1 VIHGSIYKTIFI
13 LFVFVQILFPSVEL
27 ITILAFLISFAF
39 LIEKRIHLPKSIFQV
54 LFILG
59 ILIAIGVTIGAL
71 RFEEFYDYLRD
82 IIHFSKPFLLILSGF
97 LISRKMKD
105 ISFLPRALVYISLLF
120 AIKHFIVLATSQ
132 YTAGTIAELRLV
144 AGGGNFVEILGLF
157 FLIIYYKKDILR
169 ITERT
174 KAIFILIISISVVF
188 YFSRTMLIALVVFLL
203 SAYGYTLLSRKAF
216 EYATF
221 GLVVIGL
228 IYGHLWT
235 IDLDPDAKG
244 VENFFYKIRNAP
256 AEVFVTPGDYDT
268 TSHKEIFD
276 HWRGYEASMALQQM
290 AENPVSYIVGN
301 GFGSLVDLGFKAPIG
316 GEDGLRYIPHFHNG
330 YVYVFYK
337 TGLIGILFY
346 LIIIF
351 NLYKRGYVR
360 TKTEQARTMNRLI
373 SGFGIYFF
381 VTTLVIT
388 GMYNLQE
395 ISVFLVGCFFAL
407 SFQFEQRKHQL
418 VQ

>member
-1 VIHGSIYKTIFI
+1 MIHGSIYKTIFV

-27 ITILAFLISFAF
+27 ITVLAFLISFAF
-39 LIEKRIHLPKSIFQV
+39 LIEKRIHLPKSVFQV

-59 ILIAIGVTIGAL
+59 ILVFIGVIIGLL
-71 RFEEFYDYLRD
+71 RFEVFYDYLRD
-82 IIHFSKPFLLILSGF
+82 IIHFSKPLLLILSGF
-97 LISRKMKD
+97 LIMRKVKD
-105 ISFLPRALVYISLLF
+105 VSFLPRAIVYLSLLF
-120 AIKHFIVLATSQ
+120 AVKHFFILATSE
-132 YTAGTIAELRLV
+132 YSSGTIAELRLV
-144 AGGGNFVEILGLF
+144 AGGGNFIEILGLF

-174 KAIFILIISISVVF
+174 KAIFILIIAMSVVL

-203 SAYGYTLLSRKAF
+203 SAYGCTLLSRKAF

-221 GLVVIGL
+221 GLILIGL
-228 IYGHLWT
+228 IYGYLWT
-235 IDLDPDAKG
+235 VDLDPDAKG

-256 AEVFVTPGDYDT
+256 AEVFVTPGDYDS

-276 HWRGYEASMALQQM
+276 HWRGYEASMALKQM
-290 AENPVSYIVGN
+290 EENPMSYVVGN

-346 LIIIF
+346 LVIIF
-351 NLYKRGYVR
+351 NLYKRGYVI
-360 TKTEQARTMNRLI
+360 TKTEHAKTMNRLI

-395 ISVFLVGCFFAL
+395 ISVFLVGCLFAL
-407 SFQFEQRKHQL
+407 SFQFEKRYYQ
-418 VQ
+418 VAE

>member
-1 VIHGSIYKTIFI
+1 MIHGSIYKTIFI
-13 LFVFVQILFPSVEL
+13 LFVLVQILFPSVEL
-27 ITILAFLISFAF
+27 ITVLAFLISFAF
-39 LIEKRIHLPKSIFQV
+39 LIEKRIHLPKSVFQI

-59 ILIAIGVTIGAL
+59 VLIFIGVIIGLL
-71 RFEEFYDYLRD
+71 RFQAFYDYLRD
-82 IIHFSKPFLLILSGF
+82 IIHFSKPLLLILSGF
-97 LISRKMKD
+97 LITRKVKD
-105 ISFLPRALVYISLLF
+105 ISFLPRAIVLISLLF
-120 AIKHFIVLATSQ
+120 AIKHFVVFL
-132 YTAGTIAELRLV
+132 TADFSDGTIAEIRLR
-144 AGGGNFVEILGLF
+144 AGAGNFIEILGFF
-157 FLIIYYKKDILR
+157 FLIIFYKKNILR

-174 KAIFILIISISVVF
+174 KAVFILIIGASILL

-203 SAYGYTLLSRKAF
+203 SGYGYTLLSRKAF
-216 EYATF
+216 EYASF
-221 GLVVIGL
+221 GLIVVGL
-228 IYGHLWT
+228 FYGYLWT
-235 IDLDPDAKG
+235 LNLDPDAEG
-244 VENFFYKIRNAP
+244 LENFFYKIRNAP
-256 AEVFVTPGDYDT
+256 AEVFVTPGDYDA

-290 AENPVSYIVGN
+290 AENPMSYVVGN

-337 TGLIGILFY
+337 TGIIGALFY

-351 NLYKRGYVR
+351 NLYKRGYV
-360 TKTEQARTMNRLI
+360 KTQTDYAKAMNRLI

-407 SFQFEQRKHQL
+407 SFQFEQRNHQL
-418 VQ
+418 AQ

>member
-1 VIHGSIYKTIFI
+1 MIHGSIYKTIFV

-27 ITILAFLISFAF
+27 ITVLAFLISFAF
-39 LIEKRIHLPKSIFQV
+39 LIEKRIHLPKSVFQV

-59 ILIAIGVTIGAL
+59 ILIFIGVIIGLL
-71 RFEEFYDYLRD
+71 RFQEFYDYLRD
-82 IIHFSKPFLLILSGF
+82 IIHFSKPLLLILSGF
-97 LISRKMKD
+97 LITRKVKD
-105 ISFLPRALVYISLLF
+105 VSFLPRAIVYISLLF
-120 AIKHFIVLATSQ
+120 AIKHFAILV
-132 YTAGTIAELRLV
+132 TADLSSGTIAELRLI
-144 AGGGNFVEILGLF
+144 AGGGNFIEILGFF
-157 FLIIYYKKDILR
+157 FLVVFYKKKLLR

-174 KAIFILIISISVVF
+174 KAIFILIIGASIVL

-216 EYATF
+216 EYAAF
-221 GLVVIGL
+221 GLIVIGL
-228 IYGHLWT
+228 FYAYLWT
-235 IDLDPDAKG
+235 LNLDPDAKG
-244 VENFFYKIRNAP
+244 LENYFYKIRNAP
-256 AEVFVTPGDYDT
+256 AEVFVTPGNYDS

-290 AENPVSYIVGN
+290 EENPMSYLIGN

-337 TGLIGILFY
+337 TGIIGALFY

-351 NLYKRGYVR
+351 NLYKRGYV
-360 TKTEQARTMNRLI
+360 KTQTEYAKAMNRLI

-407 SFQFEQRKHQL
+407 SFQFENRKYQIA
-418 VQ
+418 Q

>member
-1 VIHGSIYKTIFI
+1 MIHGSIYKTIFV

-27 ITILAFLISFAF
+27 ITVLAFLISFAF
-39 LIEKRIHLPKSIFQV
+39 LIEKRIHLPKSVFQV

-59 ILIAIGVTIGAL
+59 ILVFIGVIIGLL
-71 RFEEFYDYLRD
+71 RFEVFYDYLRD
-82 IIHFSKPFLLILSGF
+82 IIHFSKPLLLILSGF
-97 LISRKMKD
+97 LIMRKVKD
-105 ISFLPRALVYISLLF
+105 VSFLPRAIVYLSLLF
-120 AIKHFIVLATSQ
+120 AVKHFFILATSE
-132 YTAGTIAELRLV
+132 YSSGTIAELRLV
-144 AGGGNFVEILGLF
+144 AGGGNFIEILGLF

-174 KAIFILIISISVVF
+174 KAIFILIIAMSVVL

-221 GLVVIGL
+221 GLILIGL
-228 IYGHLWT
+228 IYGYLWT
-235 IDLDPDAKG
+235 VDLDPDAKG

-256 AEVFVTPGDYDT
+256 AEVFVTPGDYDS

-276 HWRGYEASMALQQM
+276 HWRGYEASMALKQM
-290 AENPVSYIVGN
+290 EENPMSYVVGN

-346 LIIIF
+346 LVIIF
-351 NLYKRGYVR
+351 NLYKRGYVI
-360 TKTEQARTMNRLI
+360 TKTEHAKTMNRLI

-395 ISVFLVGCFFAL
+395 ISVFLVGCLFAL
-407 SFQFEQRKHQL
+407 SFQFEKRYYQ
-418 VQ
+418 VAE